1 MLTIEKKERVAFLA
15 TFIVAAGLILLD
27 RLTTIEITRYYIFFI
42 LLFLAIGSVLLMICE
57 YLFGELSKRF
67 IALPMAIVFTAC
79 FGMAVLSW
87 RSDWKT
93 QTVIYRNLSNPRET
107 IEYRMR
113 GGQPGY
119 VFDKQIVRKRKL
131 IPFIDDITAV
141 DTSKVEPSK
150 WTKVNEKV
158 NEMGFPGE
166 YIDLPND

>member
-1 MLTIEKKERVAFLA
+1 
-15 TFIVAAGLILLD
+15 LLD

-67 IALPMAIVFTAC
+67 IAFLMAIVFAAC

-93 QTVIYRNLSNPRET
+93 QAVIYRNLSNPRET

-119 VFDKQIVRKRKL
+119 VFDKQIVRRRKL
-131 IPFIDDITAV
+131 IPFFDKITAV
-141 DTSKVEPSK
+141 DTTKVDPAK
-150 WTKVNEKV
+150 WAKVNEKV

-166 YIDLPND
+166 YVDLPDE